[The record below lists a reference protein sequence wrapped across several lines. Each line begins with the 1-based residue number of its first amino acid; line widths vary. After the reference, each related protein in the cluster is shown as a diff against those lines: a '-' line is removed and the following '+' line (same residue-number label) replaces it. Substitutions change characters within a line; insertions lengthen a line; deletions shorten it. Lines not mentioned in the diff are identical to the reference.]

1 MKRWKQ
7 QKRKQKRLAKKQFGS
22 KNYLK
27 LKKEIAK
34 LYKKIKNARKYT
46 IHHITKE
53 IIENNDIIVCET
65 LKVKNMV
72 KNHHLAKSIM
82 DASLSEII
90 RQLEYKTK
98 WKGKK
103 LYKIDQYYPS
113 SQTCSHCGYKNPS
126 LKDLSI
132 RKYSC
137 PNCNYELDRDVN
149 AAINICFEG
158 LKIYMNEVYAQNK
171 NQKFILNIITIR
183 QRLSE
188 LKTVEHVGN
197 DGYEPVN
204 LRCEPKIFKIYFE
217 FCS

>member
-1 MKRWKQ
+1 
-7 QKRKQKRLAKKQFGS
+7 
-22 KNYLK
+22 
-27 LKKEIAK
+27 
-34 LYKKIKNARKYT
+34 
-46 IHHITKE
+46 
-53 IIENNDIIVCET
+53 
-65 LKVKNMV
+65 MV

-158 LKIYMNEVYAQNK
+158 LKIYMNEVYA
-171 NQKFILNIITIR
+171 
-183 QRLSE
+183 
-188 LKTVEHVGN
+188 
-197 DGYEPVN
+197 
-204 LRCEPKIFKIYFE
+204 
-217 FCS
+217 